1 MLDHLQVEAQTLESL
16 QSLCSPGIAFP
27 HGALASSDP
36 SRRRRP
42 LQAKRTA
49 HSRCGTACR
58 GRNRHRFNVLN
69 NPDLVTEPTR
79 ASESSIPVS
88 IVSLPGYR
96 MGELAIELL
105 LEEIHQRSGPP
116 PRTVMLDPHLIP
128 RRSTLR
134 PHENSS

>member
-1 MLDHLQVEAQTLESL
+1 M
-16 QSLCSPGIAFP
+16 
-27 HGALASSDP
+27 
-36 SRRRRP
+36 
-42 LQAKRTA
+42 A
-49 HSRCGTACR
+49 HSRARTRHADDGHSRPSAPRIQDVARRAGVAIGTVS
-58 GRNRHRFNVLN
+58 NVLN

-105 LEEIHQRSGPP
+105 LEEIHQRSGHVH
-116 PRTVMLDPHLIP
+116 RTVMLDPHLIP